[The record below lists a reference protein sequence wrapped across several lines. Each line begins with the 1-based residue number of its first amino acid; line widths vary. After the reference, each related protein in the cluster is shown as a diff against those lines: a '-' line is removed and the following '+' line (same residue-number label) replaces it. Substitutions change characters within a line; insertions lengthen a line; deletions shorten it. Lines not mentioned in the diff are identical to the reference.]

1 MLFIGTPD
9 GKNPAPDR
17 WTPTTSAKATVT
29 LAQRITNGLA
39 YNFTFNFEK
48 AGQATVMV
56 PDRGGLA
63 PQRS

>member
-1 MLFIGTPD
+1 M
-9 GKNPAPDR
+9 APG
-17 WTPTTSAKATVT
+17 PTDANNAAKATVN

-48 AGQATVMV
+48 AGQAAVMV
-56 PDRGGLA
+56 PISAGPA